1 MMKAGGNIKFTDT
14 KANKTERSNIG
25 GAHNRRVS
33 NQLISNKAGIE
44 LDVEDNI
51 VYATEP
57 CEDELLDELALPDD
71 DDDELLTVNL
81 TPRQGGAG
89 HDRRKSKNFRF
100 FNNTATGH
108 Q

>member
-1 MMKAGGNIKFTDT
+1 MDP

-25 GAHNRRVS
+25 GAHNRRIS
-33 NQLISNKAGIE
+33 NQLHSSNAGIE

-57 CEDELLDELALPDD
+57 CEDELLGEFALPDD
-71 DDDELLTVNL
+71 DDGDELLTVNL

-89 HDRRKSKNFRF
+89 QNRRKSKNFRF
-100 FNNTATGH
+100 FNNTATPATSD
-108 Q
+108 